1 MAILDTDQLEV
12 RLAKEIYPA
21 LCADTTYQRL
31 SKRAFNAMTRI
42 LITFTPEDKAKF
54 LVLLSNLGRH
64 SNSDLTE
71 VTNEDLV
78 LYIVQYIAFYLTMDY
93 IAANLKGKVWQIP
106 DKEEAE
112 LRFSWATAVDL
123 DTYGIFFNYQDQ
135 DVRELGI
142 SLSISLAI
150 KIPEIKTLYLDWPFT
165 LLFYDMRYKIRRTYN
180 DKTLRNW
187 TADYLYDMVR
197 TFLIRTVG
205 V

>member
-21 LCADTTYQRL
+21 LCADSTYQRL
-31 SKRAFNAMTRI
+31 SKRAFNAMTRT

-54 LVLLSNLGRH
+54 LVILSALGRN

-78 LYIVQYIAFYLTMDY
+78 LYIVKYIAFYLTMDY

-106 DKEEAE
+106 DKEAE
-112 LRFSWATAVDL
+112 LRVSWIAAVDL
-123 DTYGIFFNYQDQ
+123 DTFGIFFNYQDQ
-135 DVRELGI
+135 DDKELGI
-142 SLSISLAI
+142 SLTISLAI

-165 LLFYDMRYKIRRTYN
+165 LLFYDMLDKIGISYS

-187 TADYLYDMVR
+187 TTGYIYDMVR
-197 TFLIRTVG
+197 TFLIKTVG